1 MVACKPYHIPAAFST
16 SSLVTQ
22 DVCVGLKTWCYLVML
37 IWQWKTSGVY
47 FGIKCRQTVLGIT
60 LGFPVLVIFTGQLL
74 KWKTTLYIIFS
85 PIVGSGF
92 FWTSLGK
99 ANWFDIWEVKLQCL
113 TGEGKLGCL
122 VQIIRN
128 LKCQGYQGFENYYC
142 HHLVQLHIY
151 TWGKEDLFKE
161 ILHFLTNKIWVK
173 SSSLP
178 CPFKYCSNTN
188 FHAS

>member
-22 DVCVGLKTWCYLVML
+22 DVCVGLKTWCYFAML

-47 FGIKCRQTVLGIT
+47 FGIKCRQTVLGNT

-74 KWKTTLYIIFS
+74 KWKTNTVHHLFTYCGIRIFLNL
-85 PIVGSGF
+85 
-92 FWTSLGK
+92 LGK
-99 ANWFDIWEVKLQCL
+99 SELVWHLGGKITVFDWWREVRLPG
-113 TGEGKLGCL
+113 T
-122 VQIIRN
+122 N
-128 LKCQGYQGFENYYC
+128 YHQGFENYYC
-142 HHLVQLHIY
+142 HHLVKLQIY